1 MVNFQWAP
9 SLPPLWPVRGRLRA
23 CSHQTHSTSG
33 DHWWPGSRPG
43 STAHIETVP
52 WQLTMGSVH
61 SGIIFCSTSSQHR
74 TWSRLNVKMTPRIL
88 TISLFSPGPEWRGG
102 VGGGQSL
109 VRGWVRTSSK
119 DCHAPRDTD
128 IIISQFF
135 TIFIEY
141 LVVEHGK
148 LSSNDEWKFLNDK
161 EASKCK
167 SEKV

>member
-9 SLPPLWPVRGRLRA
+9 SLPPLWPVRGRLGA

-33 DHWWPGSRPG
+33 DHWWPGSSPG

-61 SGIIFCSTSSQHR
+61 SGIIFCSQHR
-74 TWSRLNVKMTPRIL
+74 TCSRLNVKMTPRLL

-119 DCHAPRDTD
+119 DCQVHRDTK

-135 TIFIEY
+135 IEY
-141 LVVEHGK
+141 LVGEPGK
-148 LSSNDEWKFLNDK
+148 RSPNDEWKFQW
-161 EASKCK
+161 
-167 SEKV
+167 